1 MQNLYILIYFLCN
14 LLMIIPQLYW
24 YKTQKKNYRDWSKKK
39 VREREREGQYQ
50 QDGVVQL

>member
-24 YKTQKKNYRDWSKKK
+24 YKTQKKTTEIEVNKI
-39 VREREREGQYQ
+39 REREREGKYQ